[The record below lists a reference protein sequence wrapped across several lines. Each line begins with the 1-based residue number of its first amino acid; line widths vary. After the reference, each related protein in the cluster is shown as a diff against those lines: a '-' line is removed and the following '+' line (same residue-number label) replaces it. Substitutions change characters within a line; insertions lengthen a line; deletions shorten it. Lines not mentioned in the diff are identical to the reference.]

1 MFKAKIKQSMEVD
14 KHPSFEKYSHLPV
27 TLKLYIAKEFYPE
40 LYTEIFDAVKELFM
54 EVNDIDIV
62 EDSIREVYMVAIE
75 VYCQL
80 DDVVTN
86 TVGMLIGWG
95 IWKLLSSVG
104 IAENPLF

>member
-62 EDSIREVYMVAIE
+62 EDSIREREKRTGGCCASIIIQT
-75 VYCQL
+75 C
-80 DDVVTN
+80 
-86 TVGMLIGWG
+86 
-95 IWKLLSSVG
+95 
-104 IAENPLF
+104 